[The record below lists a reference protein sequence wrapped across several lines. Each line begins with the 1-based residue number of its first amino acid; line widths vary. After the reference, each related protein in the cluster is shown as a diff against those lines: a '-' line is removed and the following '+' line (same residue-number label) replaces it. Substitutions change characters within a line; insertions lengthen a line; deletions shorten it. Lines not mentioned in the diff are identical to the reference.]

1 MAVPIVEFGVEE
13 ILKCDHSYASAYWAV
28 LSCGTV
34 YYITQYMQGG
44 SRILVF
50 DESYWAVLSLV
61 LFSH

>member
-1 MAVPIVEFGVEE
+1 MRVPTEQYFPV
-13 ILKCDHSYASAYWAV
+13 V
-28 LSCGTV
+28 LF
-34 YYITQYMQGG
+34 ITQYMQGG